1 MPGPPRSQRP
11 DDDARQSLA
20 TLKREYQWLHRWLLH
35 DAYPLWAAQG
45 YDQRRGGFEESLTSA
60 GPVIDQ
66 PRRARVQA
74 RQIYAFA
81 RAASFGWQPEV
92 ARRLVTDGLQYFLAR
107 YRRPDG
113 LFRTLVG
120 ADGQVLDERAW
131 LYDQAFVLLALAESE
146 KLLRASPELI
156 DAAQSLR
163 AALYRHLKPAGPGF
177 FSGVTEPLPLL
188 SNPHMHLLEAAL
200 SWTSVDTDQAWRGLA
215 DEIVALALDRFLDA
229 ASGAL
234 REQFDEHW
242 APSAGIA
249 GRIVEPGH
257 QFEWA
262 WLLLQ
267 WGGTGGSGGGAPAS
281 YPAAVR
287 LAQIGET
294 HGMRGG
300 VAVNALLDDF
310 SVHDAEARLW
320 PQTERLK
327 AAALLGAMTQD
338 PRYWS
343 FAAQAAQ
350 GLRRYLGTEVP
361 GLWYDRL
368 QADGHFVQQ
377 SAPASSFYHIVCA
390 IGVLGDALE
399 HRAPTTE

>member
-1 MPGPPRSQRP
+1 MPGPPLSQRT
-11 DDDARQSLA
+11 AAAAGQSLA
-20 TLKREYQWLHRWLLH
+20 TLQREHQSLQRWLLH

-45 YDQRRGGFEESLTSA
+45 YDRRRGGFQESLTSA
-60 GPVIDQ
+60 GPVVDQ

-81 RAASFGWQPEV
+81 RAASFGWQPEQ
-92 ARRLVTDGLQYFLAR
+92 ARRLVTDGLQYFLAH
-107 YRRPDG
+107 YRRSDG
-113 LFRTLVG
+113 LFRTLVA
-120 ADGQVLDERAW
+120 ADGQALDERAW

-146 KLLRASPELI
+146 KLLRTGPELI

-163 AALYRHLKPAGPGF
+163 AALYQHLKLAGPGF
-177 FSGVTEPLPLL
+177 CSGVPETSPLL

-200 SWTSVDTDQAWRGLA
+200 SWSAVDADPAWRALA
-215 DEIVALALDRFLDA
+215 DEIVALALSRFLDA
-229 ASGAL
+229 GSGAL
-234 REQFDEHW
+234 REQFDEQW
-242 APSAGIA
+242 APAAGIA

-262 WLLLQ
+262 WLLLT
-267 WGGTGGSGGGAPAS
+267 WGGAGTAAA

-287 LAQIGET
+287 LALIGET
-294 HGMRGG
+294 HGIRGG
-300 VAVNALLDDF
+300 VAVNALLADF

-327 AAALLGAMTQD
+327 AAALLGAMTRE

-343 FAAQAAQ
+343 LAVQAAQ
-350 GLRRYLGTEVP
+350 GLRRYLATDVP

-368 QADGHFVQQ
+368 QADGQFVQQ

-399 HRAPTTE
+399 QLSSAPGA

>member
-11 DDDARQSLA
+11 DTAAGQSLA
-20 TLKREYQWLHRWLLH
+20 TLQREHQSLRGWLLH
-35 DAYPLWAAQG
+35 DAYPLWAVQG
-45 YDQRRGGFEESLTSA
+45 YDRQRGGFQESLTGA
-60 GPVIDQ
+60 GPVADQ

-81 RAASFGWQPEV
+81 RAASFGWQPEQ
-92 ARRLVTDGLQYFLAR
+92 ARSLVSDGLQYFLAH
-107 YRRPDG
+107 YRRSDG
-113 LFRTLVG
+113 LFRTLVA

-146 KLLRASPELI
+146 QLLRAGTELI
-156 DAAQSLR
+156 DAARSLR
-163 AALYRHLKPAGPGF
+163 AAIYQRLKLAGQGF
-177 FSGVTEPLPLL
+177 CSGVPDATPLL

-200 SWTSVDTDQAWRGLA
+200 SWSAVDDDPPWRMLA
-215 DEIVALALDRFLDA
+215 DEIVALALSRFVDA
-229 ASGAL
+229 GSGAL
-234 REQFDEHW
+234 REHFDEQW

-262 WLLLQ
+262 WLLLT
-267 WGGTGGSGGGAPAS
+267 WGGAGVAAA

-294 HGMRGG
+294 HGIRGG

-327 AAALLGAMTQD
+327 ANALLGAITRD
-338 PRYWS
+338 ARYWS
-343 FAAQAAQ
+343 YASQAAQ
-350 GLRRYLGTEVP
+350 GLRRYLDTAVP

-368 QADGHFVQQ
+368 RADGQFVQQ

-390 IGVLGDALE
+390 IGVLGDALDQLTA
-399 HRAPTTE
+399 APS